1 MCIGKTPKIPA
12 PPAPP
17 PPPQEAKA
25 PDMNAVRRKRP
36 GDAGGIPGG
45 TLLTGPTGVDK
56 GMLNTGGG
64 SLLGG

>member
-1 MCIGKTPKIPA
+1 MCIGSKPKIPA

-25 PDMNAVRRKRP
+25 PDMNSTRRSRS
-36 GDAGGIPGG
+36 DAGGIPGG
-45 TLLTGPTGVDK
+45 TLLTGPTGVDNR
-56 GMLNTGGG
+56 LLSTGGG